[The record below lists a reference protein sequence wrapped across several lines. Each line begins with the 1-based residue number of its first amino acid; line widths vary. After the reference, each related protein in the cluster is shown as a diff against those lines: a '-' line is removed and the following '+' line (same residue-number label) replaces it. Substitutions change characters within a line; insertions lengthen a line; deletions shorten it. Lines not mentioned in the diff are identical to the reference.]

1 MKEQI
6 VSFETAKLAKEK
18 GFDKVWCNNIYCVG
32 FNDLPEDKE
41 IIECDLRN
49 NVDGQFHLALAPTQ
63 SLLQRW
69 LREKHKIHI
78 DLWYNDLTNKW
89 RCECLYLLP
98 LMAVLSVNCNE
109 HPTYEEALEEGL
121 YQALKLI
128 KDE

>member
-6 VSFETAKLAKEK
+6 ISFDTAKLAKEK
-18 GFDKVWCNNIYCVG
+18 GFDWQVRNYFRITSISKPIEEDRCTMQNINAMKDSSI
-32 FNDLPEDKE
+32 FS
-41 IIECDLRN
+41 R
-49 NVDGQFHLALAPTQ
+49 PTQ

-98 LMAVLSVNCNE
+98 LMEVLSVNCNE

-121 YQALKLI
+121 QEGLKLI
-128 KDE
+128 PD